1 MLRPRVLEAAIA
13 RAVDHFIR
21 PRDSHSDH
29 ARCESLRRAVEKANG
44 EQQRLVDAIAQGAGD
59 VSALV
64 GALRQ
69 RQELLL
75 TVRSEPDGLKA
86 PTAAS
91 FDREEIVN
99 AAHAH
104 AVDLQGLLRANTTE
118 ARRVLATRLDGR
130 LTFTP
135 KRDGR
140 RQFYEFTGAGTI
152 RPILGAILG
161 GILEISITRYGV
173 PTGIR
178 TRVSA
183 LKGPRANG
191 PCQPMRVRGDR
202 QSAIERRL
210 LQGRHDRAVR
220 PERARCR
227 ARLAIAGRTSRLPV

>member
-1 MLRPRVLEAAIA
+1 VVRSRHHGSTRAYFYACSSHYHKGKSVGPNSLETPMLSADNAVLGALEQDVLRPRVLEAAIA

-69 RQELLL
+69 QQELLL

-91 FDREEIVN
+91 FDREEIFN

-104 AVDLQGLLRANTTE
+104 AVDFQGLLRANTTE
-118 ARRVLATRLDGR
+118 ARRVLATLLDGR

-140 RQFYEFTGAGTI
+140 RTFLRI
-152 RPILGAILG
+152 
-161 GILEISITRYGV
+161 YGRWHDS
-173 PTGIR
+173 TD
-178 TRVSA
+178 S
-183 LKGPRANG
+183 
-191 PCQPMRVRGDR
+191 RGDSWR
-202 QSAIERRL
+202 DFGNL
-210 LQGRHDRAVR
+210 HHKVWR
-220 PERARCR
+220 PHRDSNPGFSLERA
-227 ARLAIAGRTSRLPV
+227 AS